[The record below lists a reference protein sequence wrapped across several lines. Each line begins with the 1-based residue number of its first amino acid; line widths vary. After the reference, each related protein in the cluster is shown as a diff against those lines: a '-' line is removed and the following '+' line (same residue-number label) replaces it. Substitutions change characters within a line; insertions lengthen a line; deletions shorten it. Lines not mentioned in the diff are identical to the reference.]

1 MTGPGASGA
10 SGAYGD
16 IDLGSSGF
24 WGDIEGA
31 TPAGGV
37 DQVVPEGVQ
46 GYTGFADYANT
57 TKEDYAQQLINPLV
71 GQSPLGVLT
80 PIVQLFEDA
89 LTTIFTWISGLVDLP
104 GIIDTLDSVLQ
115 FFYNLLDTSGLLD
128 FLGWLWNEFGEVVE
142 AFLKPVIEF
151 LAWLWEQFG
160 DAVEAFL
167 KPIFEFLAYLWEQL
181 QPFIEEFIKPFLA
194 FVGIN
199 LDTFGDVIKSS
210 LTTFFNLLMFV
221 AENINNSFD
230 FLQDLLQGVFD
241 FFQGLGL
248 NTAGFFELVKNGF
261 AAFANLT
268 AGGIPLIQGIINNV
282 AAALGQ
288 TGENLLAW
296 ARGLIPRIDLLAA
309 LQALFG
315 QFLAIVPIA
324 NVNNTKVNLLNT
336 GEFKYSSTVEAAAG
350 WSWDSSRNKSGS
362 IGGSAKVTANSS
374 NRILYSN
381 QNIRVASGDKLSA
394 TAYVYT
400 TSFTAVTADPIRLLL
415 IPFAGTTQL
424 TSVVLA
430 ARGASNNAWGLIGN
444 ESSPYT
450 VPSNVTSVQLAL
462 QVNANATGGTV
473 NWDDIWLFKTG
484 LMQQGLV
491 AQLVGAL
498 GGFIGGL
505 LGLPGGAPLGDDGAS
520 PAAAYDSGKTLFDTA
535 DATDTNLATTNGT
548 LFGDPDG
555 GETVLPD
562 ALPLSEILSTSG
574 SGALLRRTVTTLT
587 PVSGG
592 QNLTPQGFFNSVS
605 ASGDVQAVNTGTT
618 TALRATLDGWYLV
631 EIAFALN
638 VAAWPENAGWNFSP
652 VLYKSNSTSTGSL
665 AVFKVGADAI
675 QTATRTNRYAQSSF
689 IVYLPAQYLVAAGY
703 DAEATTG
710 TPRIEAASTGVDT
723 YFSLS
728 LLNRS
733 YN

>member
-10 SGAYGD
+10 SGGG
-16 IDLGSSGF
+16 IDFGSSGF
-24 WGDIEGA
+24 WSEVDNA

-37 DQVVPEGVQ
+37 DQVVPDSAQ
-46 GYTGFADYANT
+46 SYTGFAAYANT
-57 TKEDYAQQLINPLV
+57 TKEDYAQQLLDPLI
-71 GQSPLGVLT
+71 GESPFGVLT
-80 PIVQLFEDA
+80 PIVNIFEDV
-89 LTTIFTWISGLVDLP
+89 LTTVFGWLSSLVDLP
-104 GIIDTLDSVLQ
+104 GIIGVLDDFLQ
-115 FFYNLLDTSGLLD
+115 FVYNLIDSSGLFD
-128 FLGWLWNEFGEVVE
+128 FLGWLWAEFGEVVE
-142 AFLKPVIEF
+142 SFLKPVIEF

-167 KPIFEFLAYLWEQL
+167 KPVSEFLNYLWEQL
-181 QPFIEEFIKPFLA
+181 GPYIEPFINPFLS
-194 FVGIN
+194 FVAGT
-199 LDTFGDVIKSS
+199 LDTFGDVIKSV
-210 LTTFFNLLMFV
+210 LTTFFNLLMFI
-221 AENINNSFD
+221 AENVNNSFD
-230 FLQDLLQGVFD
+230 FLQGLLQGVFD
-241 FFQGLGL
+241 FFQGLGV
-248 NTAGFFELVKNGF
+248 NAQGFVDLLKNGF
-261 AAFANLT
+261 GGFASLM
-268 AGGIPLIQGIINNV
+268 AGGRPLIQGIIDQV
-282 AAALGQ
+282 ARALGQ
-288 TGENLLAW
+288 TGENLFKW
-296 ARGLIPRIDLLAA
+296 ASGLIGSANLLSILREA
-309 LQALFG
+309 FG
-315 QFLAIVPIA
+315 QLLSIIPIA
-324 NVNNTKVNLLNT
+324 NINQEKVNLLNT
-336 GEFKYSSTVEAAAG
+336 GEFKTSATLEAANG
-350 WSWDSSRNKSGS
+350 WSWDSSRNKTGAV
-362 IGGSAKVTANSS
+362 GGSAKVTANST

-381 QNIRVASGDKLSA
+381 QNIRVAGGDKIAA

-400 TSFTAVTADPIRLLL
+400 TSLTSTTSDSIRLLL
-415 IPFAGTTQL
+415 IPFAGTVQQN
-424 TSVVLA
+424 SVILS

-444 ESSPYT
+444 ENSPYV
-450 VPSNVTSVQLAL
+450 VPANVTSVQLAL
-462 QVNANATGGTV
+462 QVNSTATGGTV

-505 LGLPGGAPLGDDGAS
+505 LGLPGGAALGDDGAS
-520 PAAAYDSGKTLFDTA
+520 AAAAYDSGKTLYDSA

-555 GETVLPD
+555 GTTVLPD
-562 ALPLSEILSTSG
+562 ALPLTEILSTSG
-574 SGALLRRTVTTLT
+574 SGALLRRTIATPT

-592 QNLTPQGFFNSVS
+592 QNLTGQGFFNSVS

-638 VAAWPENAGWNFSP
+638 VDAWPQNAGWNFSP
-652 VLYKSNSTSTGSL
+652 VLYKSTSTSTGSL

-689 IVYLPAQYLVAAGY
+689 IVYLPAQYLVGAGY

-710 TPRIEAASTGVDT
+710 TPRIQAASTGVDT

-733 YN
+733 YE